1 MKDCEKPH
9 KEKECVF
16 LLFRHALREVC
27 VCACARA
34 RVNDHPGTKET
45 RSAEAQQIHF
55 SSDLVSGLVSFSTDS
70 VCVKMKVMMM
80 VCVIAL
86 WGAAG
91 GARSC
96 GESRRVYGEKHSL
109 DTAPHARISGEHLR
123 LCPRDYTCCSSVMED
138 TLARQ
143 SEADFLSAVRD
154 TSQFLLTTFTQRHR
168 KFDEFFQELLD
179 VAEKSMNEMFT
190 QTYGHLYTQNAHIFR
205 QLFADLRRF
214 YTGGTVSLSEV
225 LADFW
230 AGLVERMF
238 SLVNPQY
245 QFTEDYLVC
254 VSKHAE
260 QLQPFGDL
268 PHKLH
273 IQVSRAL
280 TAARALVQGLAAGR
294 DIVNKATKLTVGSEC
309 VRALMRQ
316 WFCPLCHGSPSLKPC
331 HSLCLNVMK
340 GCLANEA
347 DLDTEWNN
355 FIDALMLLVQK
366 LGGPFHFELA
376 TDSIA
381 VKVSEGIMYMQE
393 NSITVS
399 AKVFQGCGI
408 PRPTPARNKRSPRE
422 RDNGKP
428 AFRTYSAEEKPTTA
442 SGTNLDRLVEELQE
456 RLRPMRGFWVALPH
470 TICNDER
477 MAADVT
483 NEDRCWNGQTR
494 GRYLQSVTAD
504 GLVNQINN
512 PELEVDVARP
522 DVKTRRL
529 IMELRVAVNRLR
541 LAQTGRDADFID
553 SDVEGGSGSGG
564 AAEAGERFSDDWPGY
579 GSFSPPRNTL
589 PVDKPPRPRDRLRPR
604 DMPTN
609 KRNRLNGRSRS
620 DAGRL
625 SPALLSALLLLAVCF
640 SLCL

>member
-1 MKDCEKPH
+1 MMVMK
-9 KEKECVF
+9 
-16 LLFRHALREVC
+16 LVC
-27 VCACARA
+27 V
-34 RVNDHPGTKET
+34 
-45 RSAEAQQIHF
+45 
-55 SSDLVSGLVSFSTDS
+55 L
-70 VCVKMKVMMM
+70 
-80 VCVIAL
+80 AL

-109 DTAPHARISGEHLR
+109 DTAPHARINGEHLR
-123 LCPRDYTCCSSVMED
+123 LCPRDYTCCSSLMED

-168 KFDEFFQELLD
+168 RFDEFFRELLD

-190 QTYGHLYTQNAHIFR
+190 QTYGHLYTQNAHMFR
-205 QLFADLRRF
+205 QLFTDLRRF

-245 QFTEDYLVC
+245 QFTEDYLEC

-294 DIVNKATKLTVGSEC
+294 DIVKKATELTVGSEC

-316 WFCPLCHGSPSLKPC
+316 WFCPLCRGSPSLKPC

-340 GCLANEA
+340 GCLANQA
-347 DLDTEWNN
+347 DLDSEWNN
-355 FIDALMLLVQK
+355 FIDALMLLGQK

-408 PRPTPARNKRSPRE
+408 PRPTPARSKRSSRG
-422 RDNGKP
+422 RGDGKP
-428 AFRTYSAEEKPTTA
+428 AFRAYSAEEKPTTA

-470 TICNDER
+470 TICNDEH

-494 GRYLQSVTAD
+494 GRYLPSVTAD

-522 DVKTRRL
+522 DVRTRRL

-541 LAQTGRDADFID
+541 LAQAGRDAEFMD
-553 SDVEGGSGSGG
+553 SEAEGGSGS
-564 AAEAGERFSDDWPGY
+564 GERFSDDWPGY
-579 GSFSPPRNTL
+579 GSFSPPHNTL
-589 PVDKPPRPRDRLRPR
+589 PADKQPRPRDR
-604 DMPTN
+604 PTN
-609 KRNRLNGRSRS
+609 KRTRLNGRSRS
-620 DAGRL
+620 EAGSL
-625 SPALLSALLLLAVCF
+625 SPPLLSVLLLLPVCL
-640 SLCL
+640 SLSL